1 MFSRKFNLIIT
12 VVTLDWLCL
21 RVILY
26 WGVSSVWPSTSTIS
40 HEAWLGGTDGSALH
54 CGCKF
59 VTLIGPV
66 SCIITSIT
74 AITVF
79 IYTTWQTLFCLPAFS
94 LLEKKN
100 YQGSV
105 HRKFYSIKAIPPT
118 SPIFYYSPCNYK
130 IKISRESQCI
140 TKKHQQYIKSNVSEM
155 LSFRII
161 IHVLILGYRIGWEA
175 I

>member
-1 MFSRKFNLIIT
+1 MKRDRGGADGERRAESR
-12 VVTLDWLCL
+12 V
-21 RVILY
+21 
-26 WGVSSVWPSTSTIS
+26 
-40 HEAWLGGTDGSALH
+40 H

-59 VTLIGPV
+59 VTLISPA
-66 SCIITSIT
+66 SCIITSIM

-79 IYTTWQTLFCLPAFS
+79 IHNKHYYSCS
-94 LLEKKN
+94 LHFPSLQKKN
-100 YQGSV
+100 DEGGAV
-105 HRKFYSIKAIPPT
+105 RRKFYSIKVIPPA

-161 IHVLILGYRIGWEA
+161 IHVLG
-175 I
+175 